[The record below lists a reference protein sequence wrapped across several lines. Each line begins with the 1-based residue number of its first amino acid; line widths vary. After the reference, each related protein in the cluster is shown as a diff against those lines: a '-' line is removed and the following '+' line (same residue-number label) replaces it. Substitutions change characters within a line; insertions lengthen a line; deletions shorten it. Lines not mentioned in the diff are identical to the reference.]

1 MYNVLYVLKFYVKH
15 KGTKPCIELNYPI
28 IIMSPDSSIVMSKK
42 TKKNEHPGFNPY
54 VYSVKEL
61 YFTPEEEDAIPYL
74 FDRKN
79 EINAEK

>member
-1 MYNVLYVLKFYVKH
+1 M
-15 KGTKPCIELNYPI
+15 
-28 IIMSPDSSIVMSKK
+28 MSPDASIVMSKK

-74 FDRKN
+74 FARKN